1 MATYKVKSLYAF
13 GLHKTFR
20 SGDIVTDKDFYDGH
34 APQLVKEGFL
44 EEMPEAAAEAAAE
57 EPPAPPVT
65 DPEKEQSPPATE
77 PAKSTTPV
85 VEQTTTPKPIKPGKK
100 K

>member
-13 GLHKTFR
+13 GVSKTFK
-20 SGDIVTDKDFYDGH
+20 SGAIVTDKDFYDGH

-44 EEMPEAAAEAAAE
+44 EEMPEAAAE

>member
-1 MATYKVKSLYAF
+1 MASYKVKSLYAF

-20 SGDIVTDKDFYDGH
+20 SGDIVTDKDFTDGH

-44 EEMPEAAAEAAAE
+44 EEMPEPE
-57 EPPAPPVT
+57 EEQDAPPAG
-65 DPEKEQSPPATE
+65 DANPAGTGPDNDKT
-77 PAKSTTPV
+77 PAG
-85 VEQTTTPKPIKPGKK
+85 KPHKPGKK